1 MLVTIGIRRFVIDDE
16 DCETLCYLCE
26 SYVTHTRVCEKK
38 PKSAFLPKTR
48 SRETKTAST

>member
-16 DCETLCYLCE
+16 DCETLCE

-38 PKSAFLPKTR
+38 PKSARHVFAKKPK
-48 SRETKTAST
+48 S